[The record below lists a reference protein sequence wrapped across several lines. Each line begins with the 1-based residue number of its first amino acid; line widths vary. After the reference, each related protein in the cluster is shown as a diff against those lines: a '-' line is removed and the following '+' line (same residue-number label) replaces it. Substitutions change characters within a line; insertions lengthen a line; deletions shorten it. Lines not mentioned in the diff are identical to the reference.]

1 MSCLYIRLHQQIIQ
15 RYISWVDCTRLHYV
29 SWPSLLDVEQ
39 ELSLRGDGG
48 AAGELA
54 APGPGLGL
62 ELDVGLLVPGL
73 EAHSLGLAARAAA
86 AANRPGLLPLC
97 TVLLQLDL
105 DTNTFY
111 FHIES

>member
-1 MSCLYIRLHQQIIQ
+1 ML
-15 RYISWVDCTRLHYV
+15 VGA
-29 SWPSLLDVEQ
+29 PLLDVEQ
-39 ELSLRGDGG
+39 ELRLRGDGG

-86 AANRPGLLPLC
+86 AHRPGLLPLC
-97 TVLLQLDL
+97 TVLLQLGL

>member
-1 MSCLYIRLHQQIIQ
+1 ML
-15 RYISWVDCTRLHYV
+15 VGA
-29 SWPSLLDVEQ
+29 PLLNVEQ
-39 ELSLRGDGG
+39 ELRLRGDGG

-86 AANRPGLLPLC
+86 AAHRPGLLPLC
-97 TVLLQLDL
+97 TVLLQLGL
-105 DTNTFY
+105 DIQIHSIFIVLNQRKHNRAY
-111 FHIES
+111 LSCVLIWKVLLCQ

>member
-1 MSCLYIRLHQQIIQ
+1 ML
-15 RYISWVDCTRLHYV
+15 VGA
-29 SWPSLLDVEQ
+29 PLLDVEQ
-39 ELSLRGDGG
+39 ELRLRGDGG

-86 AANRPGLLPLC
+86 TAYRPGLLPLC
-97 TVLLQLDL
+97 TVLLQLGL
-105 DTNTFY
+105 DTDTFY
-111 FHIES
+111 LVLNQRKHNRAYPVS

>member
-1 MSCLYIRLHQQIIQ
+1 ML
-15 RYISWVDCTRLHYV
+15 VGA
-29 SWPSLLDVEQ
+29 PLLDVEQ
-39 ELSLRGDGG
+39 ELRLRGDGG

-86 AANRPGLLPLC
+86 AASHRPGLLPLC
-97 TVLLQLDL
+97 TVLLQLGL
-105 DTNTFY
+105 DTDTFY
-111 FHIES
+111 LVLNQRKHNRAYPVS